1 MSAGR
6 TSGRGQHRL
15 QRNNRARLR
24 RAARS
29 APQTS
34 TAVSAGG
41 HGVFISPQHR
51 AARLGSQGYSRFI
64 GRVGALAVALGIG
77 VGFTTSMPGP
87 AWADDTDS
95 SSSADS
101 SSTSSSSAQSDTKSA
116 SDSTTLTKTTTST
129 STASTGSASPSNTPA
144 SANDSSTDDPD
155 TGIVHSSGGA
165 QTGSYGPN
173 ASAPSSDDDTH
184 SEPAASDA
192 SEASEPPDTGSSA
205 SPDTNSTDTG
215 TTDAPESSA
224 DPDVPQTPAPQEDS
238 TAGDNSVG
246 TAPPTTPDDPESTG
260 NSSASDVH
268 DGMTSLNSGTGE
280 GEPTQF
286 RLFTASGNDEFT
298 DSGPQLFAASGPEDN
313 SAFTSTQDISLAA
326 AQNPVQAL
334 MAIPATVVNIATE
347 FVAAILSPFLAPG
360 PFTPAQPPL
369 TLFALLDWVRREIQ
383 RTFFNRSP
391 NGIADVYTTSEDVG
405 RSGNVLTNDT
415 DADGDELTA
424 TLVTGPTHGDVTLNA
439 DGSFTYTPDANYNG
453 TDTFTYKVSD
463 EGSGHLHGLLGFFS
477 ADGGHTDTAT
487 VNINITAVN
496 DAPVAVDDT
505 ATIAE
510 DTHASGNVLGNDT
523 DVDSGSLTAAL
534 GAGPTNGVAVV
545 NANGSFTYTPN
556 ANFNGV
562 DTFTYTVSDGA
573 AADTGTVTV
582 TVTAVPD
589 APVAVDDTATV
600 AEDSGFSAIDVL
612 ANDSDADGDD
622 LDITL
627 VTFPVHGDVFTI
639 GGTVSYRPTAN
650 FTGTDTFAYSIS
662 DGNTSDTATVTV
674 TVSPV
679 NDMPVTSGDLYTVAE
694 DGTLTVA
701 APGVLGNDTDLD
713 GDPLTAVLFSNPSN
727 GTVHLNPDG
736 SFSYTPNADFTGTDS
751 FIYYA
756 NDGTTDA
763 NPSFV
768 NIIVTGSPDDVVA
781 RDDTNT
787 TSANHAV
794 SGNVLTNDVAQN
806 PDGPD
811 ESLTVTSTGGIA
823 TTGGGAVSMASDGTY
838 TYTPATDFTGVDTF
852 TYTVTDGVTTDVG
865 QVSITVTPAAPE
877 NTPPVAV
884 DDELFTDVDTPLVLT
899 ADDLLANDTDADGDT
914 LTIFDATLPTN
925 GTFTDGGNGTVIY
938 TPKPGFTGTDT
949 FTYQLT
955 DGQDVS
961 DIATVTITV
970 GDATP
975 TDNSAPV
982 PGFDSLATAAGTPIT
997 IHDDDLLANDF
1008 DAEGDPLTVTITQTP
1023 TNGLLVLNP
1032 DGTHTYTPAAG
1043 FTGVDTFTYAVND
1056 GYTDSAYSAVVTINV
1071 GTPPN
1076 TPPNANTDALFT
1088 PADTPRTITQD
1099 DLLGNDFDPNAD
1111 TLIAFVISQ
1120 PANGTVEYNQQDG
1133 TYTYIPNTGFTGT
1146 DTFYYTAYDGRADST
1161 PTAVTINV
1169 GQPTTTTTDPVAGWD
1184 SLATAAGTPLII
1196 SPAALLANDFDADGD
1211 QLSVTIA
1218 QGPSQGLILNP
1229 DGTYTY
1235 TPAEGFTGFD
1245 TFSYL
1250 ATDGHGGES
1259 DEAFVTIAVGVP
1271 ANAAPSAADDTLT
1284 TPVDTPLTI
1293 THADLLANDVDPNGD
1308 DMIAFVVS
1316 NPAHGTLEYNE
1327 QDNTYTYTPDAGF
1340 VGTDTFYYTAFDG
1353 KADSTPTTVTI
1364 TIEVA
1369 NTPIQL

>member
-1 MSAGR
+1 
-6 TSGRGQHRL
+6 
-15 QRNNRARLR
+15 
-24 RAARS
+24 
-29 APQTS
+29 
-34 TAVSAGG
+34 
-41 HGVFISPQHR
+41 
-51 AARLGSQGYSRFI
+51 
-64 GRVGALAVALGIG
+64 
-77 VGFTTSMPGP
+77 
-87 AWADDTDS
+87 
-95 SSSADS
+95 
-101 SSTSSSSAQSDTKSA
+101 
-116 SDSTTLTKTTTST
+116 
-129 STASTGSASPSNTPA
+129 
-144 SANDSSTDDPD
+144 
-155 TGIVHSSGGA
+155 
-165 QTGSYGPN
+165 
-173 ASAPSSDDDTH
+173 
-184 SEPAASDA
+184 
-192 SEASEPPDTGSSA
+192 
-205 SPDTNSTDTG
+205 
-215 TTDAPESSA
+215 
-224 DPDVPQTPAPQEDS
+224 
-238 TAGDNSVG
+238 
-246 TAPPTTPDDPESTG
+246 
-260 NSSASDVH
+260 
-268 DGMTSLNSGTGE
+268 
-280 GEPTQF
+280 
-286 RLFTASGNDEFT
+286 
-298 DSGPQLFAASGPEDN
+298 
-313 SAFTSTQDISLAA
+313 
-326 AQNPVQAL
+326 
-334 MAIPATVVNIATE
+334 
-347 FVAAILSPFLAPG
+347 
-360 PFTPAQPPL
+360 
-369 TLFALLDWVRREIQ
+369 
-383 RTFFNRSP
+383 
-391 NGIADVYTTSEDVG
+391 
-405 RSGNVLTNDT
+405 
-415 DADGDELTA
+415 
-424 TLVTGPTHGDVTLNA
+424 
-439 DGSFTYTPDANYNG
+439 
-453 TDTFTYKVSD
+453 
-463 EGSGHLHGLLGFFS
+463 
-477 ADGGHTDTAT
+477 
-487 VNINITAVN
+487 
-496 DAPVAVDDT
+496 
-505 ATIAE
+505 
-510 DTHASGNVLGNDT
+510 
-523 DVDSGSLTAAL
+523 
-534 GAGPTNGVAVV
+534 
-545 NANGSFTYTPN
+545 
-556 ANFNGV
+556 
-562 DTFTYTVSDGA
+562 
-573 AADTGTVTV
+573 
-582 TVTAVPD
+582 
-589 APVAVDDTATV
+589 
-600 AEDSGFSAIDVL
+600 
-612 ANDSDADGDD
+612 
-622 LDITL
+622 
-627 VTFPVHGDVFTI
+627 
-639 GGTVSYRPTAN
+639 
-650 FTGTDTFAYSIS
+650 
-662 DGNTSDTATVTV
+662 
-674 TVSPV
+674 
-679 NDMPVTSGDLYTVAE
+679 
-694 DGTLTVA
+694 
-701 APGVLGNDTDLD
+701 
-713 GDPLTAVLFSNPSN
+713 
-727 GTVHLNPDG
+727 
-736 SFSYTPNADFTGTDS
+736 
-751 FIYYA
+751 
-756 NDGTTDA
+756 
-763 NPSFV
+763 
-768 NIIVTGSPDDVVA
+768 
-781 RDDTNT
+781 
-787 TSANHAV
+787 V

-806 PDGPD
+806 PDGPG

-938 TPKPGFTGTDT
+938 TPNPGFTGTDT

-1146 DTFYYTAYDGRADST
+1146 DTFYYTAYDGKADST
-1161 PTAVTINV
+1161 PTAVTITV
-1169 GQPTTTTTDPVAGWD
+1169 GEPTTTTDPVAGWD
-1184 SLATAAGTPLII
+1184 SLATTVGIPLVITP
-1196 SPAALLANDFDADGD
+1196 ATLLANDFDADGD
-1211 QLSVTIA
+1211 QLSVTIT
-1218 QGPSQGLILNP
+1218 QGPSLALMLNP
-1229 DGTYTY
+1229 DGSYTY
-1235 TPAEGFTGFD
+1235 SPPDGFTGID
-1245 TFSYL
+1245 TFSYV

-1340 VGTDTFYYTAFDG
+1340 VGTDTFHYTAFDGEADSTPAAVTITVGEPTPPTDNSAPVPGFDSLATAAGTPLIISPATLLANDFDADGDQLSVTIAQGPSHGLTVNPDGTYTYTPPNGFTGTDTFTYVVNDGRTDSPYAATVTINVGIPPNTAPTATTDALTTPVDTPLTITQDDLLGNDFDPNADTLMAFVISQPANGTVEYNQDGTYTYTPAVGFAGTDTFYYTAFDG